1 MKTIALQ
8 TDRLT
13 KTFRTRR
20 AVFDLSLE
28 VETGQVFGFVG
39 PNGAGKTT
47 TIRMLLGL
55 SRPSSGKAF
64 LLDTEV
70 PRDLKLVRFRIG
82 ALLES
87 AGFYPTISARHNLR
101 LLGLSSGARAA
112 LGRVDFLLERVGLL
126 ARADEEVRK
135 FSHGMRQR
143 LGLAAALLHDPELLI
158 MDEPHTGLDPT
169 GMIDFRDL
177 IVGLGREGK
186 TVFFSS
192 HVLSE
197 VEEACTEVA
206 FLSKGELVGQ
216 FNTEAL
222 RQRSRAVRVV
232 IEDGTRAAEA
242 LTRQG
247 WGVSKEGSDLLVEGA
262 SRDEVRDLLIRSG
275 LEPVEVATLGRSLEQ
290 LYLDLVGGEA
300 G

>member
-1 MKTIALQ
+1 MRTIALQ

-13 KTFRTRR
+13 KTFRNRR
-20 AVFDLSLE
+20 AVSRLSLQ
-28 VETGQVFGFVG
+28 VQKGQVFGFVG

-55 SRPSSGKAF
+55 ARPSSGKAF

-87 AGFYPTISARHNLR
+87 TGFYPTISARHNLR
-101 LLGLSSGARAA
+101 LLARSSGDRAA
-112 LGRVDFLLERVGLL
+112 LGRVDSLLERVGLVT
-126 ARADEEVRK
+126 RADDEVRK

-158 MDEPHTGLDPT
+158 MDEPHTGMDPT
-169 GMIDFRDL
+169 GMIELRDL

-192 HVLSE
+192 HVLTE
-197 VEEACTEVA
+197 VEEVCTEVA
-206 FLSKGELVGQ
+206 FLNKGELVGQ
-216 FNTEAL
+216 FSVETL
-222 RQRSRAVRVV
+222 RQRSRGVRVV
-232 IEDGTRAAEA
+232 IEDGTQAAEA

-262 SRDEVRDLLIRSG
+262 SRDDVRDLLTQSG
-275 LEPVEVATLGRSLEQ
+275 LRPVEVATLGRSLEQ

-300 G
+300 E